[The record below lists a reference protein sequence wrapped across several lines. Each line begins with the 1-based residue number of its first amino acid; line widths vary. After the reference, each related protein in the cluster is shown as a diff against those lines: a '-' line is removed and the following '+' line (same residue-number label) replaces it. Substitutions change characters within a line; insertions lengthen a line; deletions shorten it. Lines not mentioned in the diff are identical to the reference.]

1 MVQQESR
8 LKVADNT
15 GAKEVL
21 TIRVL
26 GGTKRRY
33 ASVGDK
39 IVVSIKD
46 ATPNGN
52 VKKGDVVKA
61 VVVRTR
67 KELKR
72 ADGSYI
78 IIQDMIKLKIKS
90 GDTVKVIAGDHKG
103 AEGKVLKVDR
113 EKNKAIIEGINMVS
127 KHTKPS
133 AKNPQGG
140 IVKKEAPIHISNI
153 ALIDPKSKKATRV
166 GIKVEGDKK
175 VRFSKKSN
183 QVL

>member
-1 MVQQESR
+1 
-8 LKVADNT
+8 
-15 GAKEVL
+15 
-21 TIRVL
+21 
-26 GGTKRRY
+26 
-33 ASVGDK
+33 
-39 IVVSIKD
+39 
-46 ATPNGN
+46 
-52 VKKGDVVKA
+52 
-61 VVVRTR
+61 
-67 KELKR
+67 
-72 ADGSYI
+72 
-78 IIQDMIKLKIKS
+78 MINQKIKS

-103 AEGKVLKVDR
+103 SEGKVLKVDR
-113 EKNKAIIEGINMVS
+113 EKNKAIIEGVNMVS

-140 IVKKEAPIHISNI
+140 IVKKEAPVHISNI